1 MKTILLIVY
10 LFGASDTVVRIE
22 PATGKYSCQS
32 DAEIALTNAHGMA
45 LCFDTVTNQVT
56 YFQARQ

>member
-10 LFGASDTVVRIE
+10 LFGADNTTVRIE
-22 PATGKYSCQS
+22 PQDGKLSCEYSARS
-32 DAEIALTNAHGMA
+32 EIAGERGMV